1 MQDFQN
7 LKVWSKAHQ
16 LTLSLYRCTRDFPPD
31 ERFGLVSQI
40 RRAGASIGA
49 NIAEGCGR
57 RGNAEL
63 VRFLHI
69 AMGSAS
75 EAQYHILLA
84 RDLSFLKP
92 EQYVDLHSQVTD
104 VKRMLAALAA
114 HLRSDKPMN

>member
-7 LKVWSKAHQ
+7 LRVWSKAHQ
-16 LTLSLYRCTRDFPPD
+16 LTLNLYRLTRNFPNE
-31 ERFGLVSQI
+31 ERYGLTSQI
-40 RRAGASIGA
+40 RRAGSSIGA

-75 EAQYHILLA
+75 EVQYHILLA
-84 RDLSFLKP
+84 RDLNFLKLDP
-92 EQYVDLHSQVTD
+92 YAELLSQVVE

-114 HLRSDKPMN
+114 HLRTDKPMN